1 MKGEFLM
8 LSLLSILFI
17 IISVIQFFVILI
29 DIVKSPQK
37 MFIMNIV
44 WPLTGLYFPI
54 LGIIGY
60 YSLGKTNND
69 SHSHHSHSHHS
80 HSHHSKPFWQS
91 VTISTTHCSAGC
103 SLGNLI
109 GAPIIFLF
117 GITFF
122 NNELATTLITEFILA
137 YIFGLLFQ
145 YFHMEIKH
153 DHPFADLMDAIKAD
167 TLSLIAFEIGM
178 FGFMII
184 MHFAINNA
192 LLQPNKLEYW
202 FLMQIAMLIGFIT
215 SYPINWYLVK
225 KGIKHAM

>member
-1 MKGEFLM
+1 M

-29 DIVKSPQK
+29 DIFKSPQK

-69 SHSHHSHSHHS
+69 SHSHHS

>member
-69 SHSHHSHSHHS
+69 SHSHHS

>member
-1 MKGEFLM
+1 M

-29 DIVKSPQK
+29 DIFKSPQK

-69 SHSHHSHSHHS
+69 SHSHHS

-184 MHFAINNA
+184 MHFAINNV

>member
-1 MKGEFLM
+1 MKAEFLM

-17 IISVIQFFVILI
+17 VISVIQFSVILI
-29 DIVKSPQK
+29 DIFKSPQK

-80 HSHHSKPFWQS
+80 NKPFWQS
-91 VTISTTHCSAGC
+91 VTISTTHYSAGC

-178 FGFMII
+178 IGFIII
-184 MHFAINNA
+184 MHLAINNA

>member
-1 MKGEFLM
+1 M
-8 LSLLSILFI
+8 LIISLIFIILSILQFI
-17 IISVIQFFVILI
+17 LILI
-29 DIVKSPQK
+29 DIFKRPQK

-60 YSLGKTNND
+60 YTLGRTKIDRLTNHN
-69 SHSHHSHSHHS
+69 
-80 HSHHSKPFWQS
+80 KPFWQS
-91 VTISTTHCSAGC
+91 VIISTTHCSAGC

-109 GAPIIFLF
+109 GAPVIFLF

-122 NNELATTLITEFILA
+122 NNELATTLIIEFILA

-153 DHPFADLMDAIKAD
+153 DHPLADLKDAVKAD
-167 TLSLIAFEIGM
+167 TFSLIAFEIGM

-184 MHFAINNA
+184 MRFAINNA

-215 SYPINWYLVK
+215 SYPVNWYLVK

>member
-29 DIVKSPQK
+29 DIFKNPQK

-60 YSLGKTNND
+60 YSLGKTNNN
-69 SHSHHSHSHHS
+69 SHSHHS